1 MQRTIKI
8 LTILAA
14 MIITAGQT
22 WADEPSLLTGNGE
35 GTSDNPY
42 QISSY
47 AALKEF
53 ASLVNGTDRYAES
66 ANHSAYAI
74 LTTDIVCK
82 NDPND
87 EGYATDWVPI
97 GNDTHPYTGTF
108 DGKGHSITGLSNT
121 GIAEVANSDYQGLFG
136 YVGSGGVVKK
146 VTLEYA
152 SITGKESVGGIVG
165 YNQGTVSDCH
175 VGSGVT
181 IRIVQS
187 NSSRIGG
194 IVGSSYNGTVI
205 DCTSA
210 ASFTMAA
217 NLGQCGEFGGIVGLA
232 SNSTVSNC
240 LYLGDQIGGNYGV
253 GAIVGNNYKTG
264 DTDAIVSNCFFTST
278 TFTGKDNE
286 TLSNANSAVG
296 SNNWGTVTN
305 CGLAYA
311 VTLGNG
317 VTFSSTENTN
327 TVGVKYDG
335 KFYAPENAQ
344 VALTYTGTAPEGK
357 TFYAISVK
365 AADNSSANVTE
376 SNSDYM
382 FYMPAKNV
390 TATAVFKAYL
400 TGVSYVDPTAEEPNK
415 QTAEGTKVWVLDGTE
430 AELIAGWYVCNIENL
445 NYTSTIKLIGDV
457 NLILA
462 DGKTMNIGTSES
474 RISGH
479 GIEYSNYDNGQSL
492 TIYGQSG
499 GTGALNVYVTSNR
512 TAIAARN
519 VTINGGQVTATDAAC
534 DIFAIDNVIINGG
547 QVTATGSVNGIGINA
562 YTGDIVLGWT
572 NTTDFIEAS
581 SFKCENSNTSGKVV
595 KTADGKVLQFTDGD
609 NTMKLIGDITDLD
622 AIKNQKLTPYGIGG
636 YCGTDDTKTTDVDE
650 CKTLTWDIAL
660 KDEPTSAT
668 DLATTLTIEGCGTM
682 ASYTTE
688 APAPWSDKTI
698 EAANILASADVAN
711 VNAIAEN
718 IPVTLGYTG
727 PVATTHTFN
736 GYFVRKT
743 ADNTN
748 ISANVLSHND
758 QTDAWTLTMPD
769 YAVNVSPK
777 LTRNTTVSV
786 EVANA
791 NGITAGYD
799 ANVTVTVDPVTAEGD
814 TDVDDVSGI
823 ATISV
828 TKDSKTT
835 DYNVAVVD
843 GTGKFNVTNMENESF
858 TINAAFAANDQWSA
872 SQTTAPVELYV
883 PMVATSLGIS
893 LDKSSI
899 YVGETATVS
908 ITLDKSMNAVVTAR
922 RVNHG
927 EEFTDDTNL
936 RNGSVALVNGKGTL
950 ELSGFDAGIYDIR
963 VEYAG
968 NDEIKGCTS
977 SVLTLT
983 VSKRETGV
991 SVSTNSPVI
1000 AKEQVYD

>member
-296 SNNWGTVTN
+296 SKNGGTVTN
-305 CGLAYA
+305 CGLAYT
-311 VTLGNG
+311 VTLGDG
-317 VTFSSTENTN
+317 VAFSSTENTN
-327 TVGVKYDG
+327 TVGVKYGG
-335 KFYAPENAQ
+335 KFYAPV
-344 VALTYTGTAPEGK
+344 VATVTLNYTGTEPEGK
-357 TFYAISVK
+357 VFYAMSVK
-365 AADNSSANVTE
+365 DAYTNSANVTQ

-382 FYMPAKNV
+382 FYMPASNV
-390 TATAVFKAYL
+390 TATAICKAYL
-400 TGVSYVDPTAEEPNK
+400 TDVSYVDPTAVEPNK
-415 QTAEGTKVWVLDGTE
+415 HTAEGTKVWVLDGTE
-430 AELIAGWYVCNIENL
+430 TELIAGWYICNSENL
-445 NYTSTIKLIGDV
+445 NYTGTVKLTGDGDV
-457 NLILA
+457 HLILA

-474 RISGH
+474 PVSGH
-479 GIEYSNYDNGQSL
+479 GIEYSDYINGQSL
-492 TIYGQSG
+492 TIYSQSG
-499 GTGALNVYVTSNR
+499 GTGALNVYVTNIH
-512 TAIAARN
+512 TAICARN
-519 VTINGGQVTATDAAC
+519 VTINGGIVNATTGNDG
-534 DIFAIDNVIINGG
+534 IFAIDNVIINGG
-547 QVTATGSVNGIGINA
+547 QVTASGGGNGIRA

-572 NTTDFIEAS
+572 KPTDFIETS
-581 SFKCENSNTSGKVV
+581 SFKCENFETEGKVV
-595 KTADGKVLQFTDGD
+595 KTAEGKVLQWTVDENSVLFGD
-609 NTMKLIGDITDLD
+609 DIDTDLFTTY
-622 AIKNQKLTPYGIGG
+622 APTFGLSSIKLTPYGYGG
-636 YCGTDDTKTTDVDE
+636 YCGVDDPSTTDLDE
-650 CKTLTWDIAL
+650 SKKVMWDIAL

-668 DLATTLTIEGCGTM
+668 DLTGILTISGTGALADYTNTNAPWANYSVNIILVADEAAYNTYKASLSAADQAKLRAKLLTMFGEGATHTWSTFCAQDDYQLPEGCT
-682 ASYTTE
+682 AYTLK
-688 APAPWSDKTI
+688 S
-698 EAANILASADVAN
+698 
-711 VNAIAEN
+711 
-718 IPVTLGYTG
+718 VT
-727 PVATTHTFN
+727 N
-736 GYFVRKT
+736 GVVT
-743 ADNTN
+743 
-748 ISANVLSHND
+748 
-758 QTDAWTLTMPD
+758 
-769 YAVNVSPK
+769 VSP
-777 LTRNTTVSV
+777 
-786 EVANA
+786 
-791 NGITAGYD
+791 
-799 ANVTVTVDPVTAEGD
+799 
-814 TDVDDVSGI
+814 
-823 ATISV
+823 
-828 TKDSKTT
+828 
-835 DYNVAVVD
+835 
-843 GTGKFNVTNMENESF
+843 
-858 TINAAFAANDQWSA
+858 
-872 SQTTAPVELYV
+872 
-883 PMVATSLGIS
+883 
-893 LDKSSI
+893 
-899 YVGETATVS
+899 
-908 ITLDKSMNAVVTAR
+908 
-922 RVNHG
+922 
-927 EEFTDDTNL
+927 
-936 RNGSVALVNGKGTL
+936 
-950 ELSGFDAGIYDIR
+950 
-963 VEYAG
+963 
-968 NDEIKGCTS
+968 
-977 SVLTLT
+977 LTLT
-983 VSKRETGV
+983 DNILPAYVPVMIHRSSEGATTTAIQATFAAVGDLTNGWELTDPTPQSMMYQRNDIYPSGVGYQYGGAWGECLEAVIFGNPGKTGAAIMGWITPASSNYYTFFSFYNDQLIRLEGDPGIQLHRCV
-991 SVSTNSPVI
+991 VRVNNNYLASGSQQPIHGYTYICYGISI
-1000 AKEQVYD
+1000 M